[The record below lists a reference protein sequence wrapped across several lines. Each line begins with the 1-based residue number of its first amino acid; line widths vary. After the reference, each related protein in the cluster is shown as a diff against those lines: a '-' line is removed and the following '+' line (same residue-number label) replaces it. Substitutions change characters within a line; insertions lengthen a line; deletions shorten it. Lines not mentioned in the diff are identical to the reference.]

1 MRLRLLAATAWA
13 LAFAL
18 GCDSFKDPPQPVE
31 PTPKEAAKVE
41 PSSPPTEPEPKG
53 PEESDGTVEADV
65 PPPPHPGPWL
75 WVKRVSAGVYG
86 GPKKDS
92 EAKLGYVKRGAKVP
106 VLAEKVEGPDCS
118 AGWLK
123 LPSGGFICS
132 LVGTMDANDKE
143 ARFPPRQPS
152 IEDVLPY
159 PYARNAHNG
168 TPLYKSIP
176 PRSKMCTY
184 EPYACPKEKK
194 EETPVE
200 GAPAEAEKSGTLKE
214 QAPSAVKE
222 AGGEAEA
229 PSATGAFD
237 QALLAAAESLGEPT
251 ETQPPPELKPWE
263 DEERLHEVTHDAL
276 TEKGDPFVA
285 RYMLKGFYVAIDKTI
300 RWNGRAWYKTTKG
313 LVAPADRMW
322 QAPGPVFHGTEID
335 GEVISFPVAFVYGSK
350 KTVVTYEIDETTLKM
365 KPKGAAKKWEPL
377 PLTDKILTVQGR
389 EYYQLK
395 DGSFILGSAVRKTT
409 PNPRPPEIG
418 EKERWLDIDISQ
430 QTLVAFEGD
439 TPRYATLISSGK
451 ESKIKDKDHSTPRG
465 MWRVREKHIVT
476 TMDGDGTA
484 AGDLPYSIEDV
495 PYVMYFFK
503 SYATHGAFWHQNFGS
518 QMSHGCV
525 NMSPLD
531 AKWVFYFA
539 GPDLHE
545 GYAGAWATKDHPGAY
560 VVVHD

>member
-1 MRLRLLAATAWA
+1 MRFRLLATSAWA
-13 LAFAL
+13 LALAL
-18 GCDSFKDPPQPVE
+18 GCDSFKDPPKPPEPAPRKE
-31 PTPKEAAKVE
+31 PTVASAPV
-41 PSSPPTEPEPKG
+41 PTEQEATAPTETEGSAEPE
-53 PEESDGTVEADV
+53 S

-75 WVKRVSAGVYG
+75 WVTRISAGVYSA
-86 GPKKDS
+86 PKKDA
-92 EAKLGYVKRGAKVP
+92 EGKLGYVKRGAKVP
-106 VLAEKVEGPDCS
+106 VLAEKVEGSDCS

-123 LPSGGFICS
+123 LPSGGFVCS
-132 LVGTMDANDKE
+132 LIGTMDANHRE
-143 ARFPPRQPS
+143 ARFAPRQPN
-152 IEDVLPY
+152 IEEVLPY

-168 TPLYKSIP
+168 TPLYKSLP
-176 PRSKMCTY
+176 QRSKMCKY
-184 EPYACPKEKK
+184 EPYACEKEKEK
-194 EETPVE
+194 APDEKPPETPAPATA
-200 GAPAEAEKSGTLKE
+200 APAEKDAEESTEASKATASG
-214 QAPSAVKE
+214 AA
-222 AGGEAEA
+222 
-229 PSATGAFD
+229 D
-237 QALLAAAESLGEPT
+237 QALMAAAESLGEPA
-251 ETQPPPELKPWE
+251 EVLPPPELKPWE
-263 DEERLHEVTHDAL
+263 DEERLHEVTHDL
-276 TEKGDPFVA
+276 LQEKGDPFVA

-313 LVAPADRMW
+313 LLAPADRMW

-335 GEVISFPVAFVYGSK
+335 GESMTFPVAFVYGSK
-350 KTVVTYEIDETTLKM
+350 KSVVTYEIDETTLKM
-365 KPKGAAKKWEPL
+365 KPKGAAKKWDPL
-377 PLTDKILTVQGR
+377 PLTGKTLKVSGR

-395 DGSFILGSAVRKTT
+395 DESYILGSAVRRTT

-418 EKERWLDIDISQ
+418 EKERWLDIDISEQ
-430 QTLVAFEGD
+430 MLVAFEGD
-439 TPRYATLISSGK
+439 TPKYATLISSGK
-451 ESKIKDKDHSTPRG
+451 ESKNKDKDHSTPRG

-503 SYATHGAFWHQNFGS
+503 SYATHGAFWHQNYGS

-539 GPDLHE
+539 GPELHE